1 MTLVIA
7 GYSYDGFEQESIYF
21 ATDSNITNQN
31 NVVLVNGFKKVIEI
45 PIKIQG
51 LNINGNWFNGYY
63 SKPENYT
70 NCTIAFAGSTLVA
83 QHIINSIKNHLSELY
98 PSHRNG
104 EHILAMQCE
113 RNKHLR
119 NGYCDEDILL
129 DRHIQSLITADYI
142 SKVVEHSI
150 NAVLDEARKHTSLEA
165 YFSNYRA
172 EFLLGIWCPQD
183 RNYYLYKYE
192 IVRDPVLQAIV
203 KKTVIKKYSIAI
215 IGSDKFK
222 QSYFKNE
229 VFKAAFGNRI
239 FTKLDRSLLTI
250 FDRKN
255 SFFKVNDFT
264 DANERVFKL
273 LNETI
278 EYENS
283 IRSNLIGKPSAL
295 FKLDRTVLKRLKIEK

>member
-7 GYSYDGFEQESIYF
+7 GYSYDGLEQESIYF
-21 ATDSNITNQN
+21 ATDSNITDRH

-51 LNINGNWFNGYY
+51 FNINGSWFNGYY
-63 SKPENYT
+63 SKPQNYT

-98 PSHRNG
+98 PSRRNG
-104 EHILAMQCE
+104 EHIIAMQCE
-113 RNKHLR
+113 RSKHIR

-129 DRHIQSLITADYI
+129 NIDISALITADYI

-172 EFLLGIWCPQD
+172 EFLLGICCPQD
-183 RNYYLYKYE
+183 RKYYLYKYE
-192 IVRDPVLQAIV
+192 IIRDTVLEAV
-203 KKTVIKKYSIAI
+203 VEKTSIRRNAIAI

-222 QSYFKNE
+222 QSYFKSE

-255 SFFKVNDFT
+255 NLFRVSDFT
-264 DANERVFKL
+264 DANERVFDL
-273 LNETI
+273 LNEAI
-278 EYENS
+278 EDENS
-283 IRSNLIGKPSAL
+283 NGRNFIGKPSAL
-295 FKLDRTVLKRLKIEK
+295 FKLNGTVLERLKVER